1 MRKSASY
8 GALVVLGSLS
18 WLSLIA
24 CGGSDSAGGG
34 GGGAGVTGGGTS
46 VGGLTASGGSRPTAG
61 SNATGGSNAVVGSQL
76 TGGTAHSGGA
86 SATGG
91 NATTGGSSVVVGGAS
106 ATGGTSSAGGSSASG
121 GAGGASAIQTTCDS
135 VCTIITGA
143 SALSACQLLNCPTK
157 CVAVYN
163 DPGVAGV
170 AGCQA
175 ALLTVLQCG
184 AGQPV
189 SEWSCYDG
197 FPVPLQASTCVSD
210 ILTLGGNTACTTALS
225 AANQAN

>member
-1 MRKSASY
+1 MMRVSSFVY
-8 GALVVLGSLS
+8 ALWIGSS
-18 WLSLIA
+18 TAGSLIA
-24 CGGSDSAGGG
+24 CGSSD
-34 GGGAGVTGGGTS
+34 
-46 VGGLTASGGSRPTAG
+46 TASGGGGTGTGGTTATGGSSPTAG
-61 SNATGGSNAVVGSQL
+61 SSATGGSKAVGGSQS
-76 TGGTAHSGGA
+76 TGGTVHSGGA

-91 NATTGGSSVVVGGAS
+91 SANTTGGSSVAVGGAP

-210 ILTLGGNTACTTALS
+210 ILTLGGNTACTNALS